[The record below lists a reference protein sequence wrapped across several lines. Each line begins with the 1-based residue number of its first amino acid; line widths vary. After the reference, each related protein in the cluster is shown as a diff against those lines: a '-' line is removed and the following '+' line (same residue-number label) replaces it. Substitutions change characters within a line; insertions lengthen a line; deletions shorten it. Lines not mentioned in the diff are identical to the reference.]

1 MVWDIGPRM
10 QTPAK
15 LTTVTKMLY
24 LVVTIDSALVTWSL
38 LAPVEHQLLVRVIKI
53 AMVSS
58 EMGAIHVKE

>member
-38 LAPVEHQLLVRVIKI
+38 PAPVEHQLLVRVIKI

-58 EMGAIHVKE
+58 DTGDIQVKE